1 MVGRKKRHSI
11 EGECCNTDLCN
22 RHIPSHSHP
31 RKRQFSI
38 ILDTTTDNAPNQT
51 TTALTLPM
59 LNATTA
65 TIVQNTS
72 EPLSTVDSNT
82 TTETITNIPTAAKP
96 TTTQPPPTTVPTTVP
111 TTTTTTVPTTTT
123 TLPPTTPAPSI
134 ELMSFI

>member
-1 MVGRKKRHSI
+1 MVGRKKRNSI
-11 EGECCNTDLCN
+11 DGDCCNTDLCN
-22 RHIPSHSHP
+22 RHIPSHSLP

-38 ILDTTTDNAPNQT
+38 ILDTTTDAPNQT

-72 EPLSTVDSNT
+72 EPLSTILSVDPNT
-82 TTETITNIPTAAKP
+82 TTETITNITTTAQL
-96 TTTQPPPTTVPTTVP
+96 TTTQPPPPPTVPTTVP
-111 TTTTTTVPTTTT
+111 TTTTT